1 MENKPKTLYILIG
14 VFCIFAVIAGIYA
27 TFIEGGEERPSSN
40 NNNKNNNIVVEKDKE
55 TIKAEFNNLF
65 TNTINLNNFDTTG
78 IVRLDNQKEIVYSA
92 YDINKVEEA
101 YEINIH
107 IPVVN
112 IKSQVVNSFNQ
123 ITQEIF
129 ANKATEVLRNTDTS
143 KKMIYSIDYTGY
155 INGDIL
161 SVIIRSTLKEGTN
174 AQRVIIQ
181 TYNYNLITNKQ
192 VTLNEVITKK
202 SLNKDDVNNKIMK
215 VVREAYQEQQA
226 IQGMG
231 YNTDFSRDIESDMY
245 SVDNSKTFL
254 LGPNNNLYIIYA
266 YGNQNFTS
274 EMDIVFFE

>member
-1 MENKPKTLYILIG
+1 L
-14 VFCIFAVIAGIYA
+14 V
-27 TFIEGGEERPSSN
+27 N
-40 NNNKNNNIVVEKDKE
+40 NTVVEKDKE
-55 TIKAEFNNLF
+55 TIKAEFNDLF
-65 TNTINLNNFDTTG
+65 KNIINLNNFDTTG
-78 IVRLDNQKEIVYSA
+78 IVRLNNQKEIVYSA
-92 YDINKVEEA
+92 YDINKVEAA

-107 IPVVN
+107 IPVIN
-112 IKSQVVNSFNQ
+112 IKSEVVNSFNQ

-129 ANKATEVLRNTDTS
+129 ANKATEVLRHTDAS
-143 KKMIYSIDYTGY
+143 KKMIFSIDYTGY

-181 TYNYNLITNKQ
+181 TYNYNLTTNKQ

-231 YNTDFSRDIESDMY
+231 YNTVFSRDIESDMY
-245 SVDNSKTFL
+245 TVDKSKTFL
-254 LGPNNNLYIIYA
+254 LGKNNNLYIIYA

-274 EMDIVFFE
+274 EMDIILFE

>member
-27 TFIEGGEERPSSN
+27 TFIENSPGTPSSN
-40 NNNKNNNIVVEKDKE
+40 TNKNNNTVVEKDKE
-55 TIKAEFNNLF
+55 TIKAEFNDLF

-78 IVRLDNQKEIVYSA
+78 IVRLNNQKEIVYSA
-92 YDINKVEEA
+92 YDINKVEAA

-107 IPVVN
+107 IPVIN
-112 IKSQVVNSFNQ
+112 IKSEVVNSFNQ

-129 ANKATEVLRNTDTS
+129 ANKATEVLRHTDAS
-143 KKMIYSIDYTGY
+143 KKMIFSIDYTGY

-181 TYNYNLITNKQ
+181 TYNYNLTTNKQ

-215 VVREAYQEQQA
+215 VVREAYQEEQA

-231 YNTDFSRDIESDMY
+231 YNTVFSRDIESDMY

>member
-1 MENKPKTLYILIG
+1 MEKPKTLYILIG

-27 TFIEGGEERPSSN
+27 TVIEKAPEKPSSN
-40 NNNKNNNIVVEKDKE
+40 NNNNNNVVVEKDKE
-55 TIKAEFNNLF
+55 TIKAEFNDLF

-92 YDINKVEEA
+92 YDITRNEAA

-129 ANKATEVLRNTDTS
+129 ANKATEVLRNTDAS
-143 KKMIYSIDYTGY
+143 KKMIFSIDYTGY

-231 YNTDFSRDIESDMY
+231 YNTVFSRDIESDMY

-274 EMDIVFFE
+274 EMDIIFFE